1 MKTTISTMPK
11 SINSKKNEQHT
22 NAAQTR
28 VNTTKSNF
36 RPLKENSH
44 EVFVSVQ
51 QYQSHPEL
59 FLGTPGINLRLKD
72 GRDAFLLVPIG
83 DMVFPLD
90 KVEDAL
96 FEGFNRDIQIA
107 DHWDIYA
114 LAKNQDVLDSVRV
127 FSIMR
132 SICEILYT
140 YNNEGIVL
148 HGLKS
153 SNKPLHRILEN
164 EEMVAQLVN
173 QSRSQNENPQ
183 NPKVQ
188 FGKESIDVDYFSRLV
203 EPMLEQLVFFLF
215 DETLFDDEYDYNDFA
230 DMVCIACFMVTK
242 LRGMGRK
249 DSFEYVIDKVSPVFM
264 KHIESVFET
273 LTISKKNVMAN

>member
-28 VNTTKSNF
+28 ENTTKSNF

-44 EVFVSVQ
+44 EAFVSVQ

-72 GRDAFLLVPIG
+72 GRCAFLLVPIG
-83 DMVFPLD
+83 NMAFPLE
-90 KVEDAL
+90 KVEDVL
-96 FEGFNRDIQIA
+96 FEGINRDIQIA
-107 DHWDIYA
+107 DHWDINT
-114 LAKNQDVLDSVRV
+114 LAKNQDLLDGVRV

-140 YNNEGIVL
+140 HNNEGIVL
-148 HGLKS
+148 HGLKC
-153 SNKPLHRILEN
+153 SNKRLHCILEN
-164 EEMVAQLVN
+164 EEVVAQLVKL
-173 QSRSQNENPQ
+173 SRSQNENPQ

-188 FGKESIDVDYFSRLV
+188 FGTESIDVDYFSHLV
-203 EPMLEQLVFFLF
+203 ESMLEELVSFLF
-215 DETLFDDEYDYNDFA
+215 DEGLFCDEDEYDDYVGT
-230 DMVCIACFMVTK
+230 VCMACFMVTQ
-242 LRGMGRK
+242 LRGMGRE
-249 DSFEYVIDKVSPVFM
+249 DSFEYVSDKVSPIF
-264 KHIESVFET
+264 KEHIESVLKM
-273 LTISKKNVMAN
+273 LTIDKEA